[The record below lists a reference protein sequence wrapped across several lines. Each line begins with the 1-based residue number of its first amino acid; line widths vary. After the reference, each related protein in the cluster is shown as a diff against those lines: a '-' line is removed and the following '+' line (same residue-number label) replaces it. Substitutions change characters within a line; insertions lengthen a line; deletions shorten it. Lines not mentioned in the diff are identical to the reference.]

1 MSLIVP
7 QTVGPASIPLKQ
19 SDNNNLTNVKM
30 GTPFKPAPMAQGN
43 MFSLGRAMFK
53 RSNLNANI
61 GGWDPQ
67 NPLSNKTSIVNNGIA
82 VHPGSN
88 YSSNINGWIA
98 STKMKKC
105 SGNSA
110 DYIRYKSSNAIGK
123 SSMTKSSIPLSFA
136 GTDQTSVKT
145 AISRCRGGGCVAPAK
160 KGAYPKTNY

>member
-61 GGWDPQ
+61 GSW
-67 NPLSNKTSIVNNGIA
+67 NPLNPNSNTTTIVNNGIA
-82 VHPGSN
+82 THPGSN
-88 YSSNINGWIA
+88 HTANINGWVA

-105 SGNSA
+105 SGDSA
-110 DYIRYKSSNAIGK
+110 DYIRLKSSNAIGK
-123 SSMTKSSIPLSFA
+123 SSMTKVNAPLSFA
-136 GTDQTSVKT
+136 GRDQTSVKT
-145 AISRCRGGGCVAPAK
+145 AVARCRGGGCVAPAK
-160 KGAYPKTNY
+160 KVAYT